1 MCLLRV
7 CIAVKAQM
15 KLRVRKYSRG
25 CRVMVPR
32 TKKIFLDPWWCVL
45 GTNSV
50 NVFTKIS
57 LDLHDFSSFQIKESE
72 SEIKKTVK
80 CMHLFI

>member
-1 MCLLRV
+1 
-7 CIAVKAQM
+7 
-15 KLRVRKYSRG
+15 
-25 CRVMVPR
+25 MVPR
-32 TKKIFLDPWWCVL
+32 TKKLFLDPWWCVL

-72 SEIKKTVK
+72 SEIKKQ
-80 CMHLFI
+80 